1 MIVGYSLRS
10 QCELYLL
17 WVMYFGEYC
26 FYDQIEINEIWKD
39 ECIIMSMSL
48 RVHHK
53 GDEFLVWD
61 DEVVIDDEILNDEP
75 QDEPHKDELMQETNS

>member
-1 MIVGYSLRS
+1 
-10 QCELYLL
+10 
-17 WVMYFGEYC
+17 
-26 FYDQIEINEIWKD
+26 
-39 ECIIMSMSL
+39 MSL